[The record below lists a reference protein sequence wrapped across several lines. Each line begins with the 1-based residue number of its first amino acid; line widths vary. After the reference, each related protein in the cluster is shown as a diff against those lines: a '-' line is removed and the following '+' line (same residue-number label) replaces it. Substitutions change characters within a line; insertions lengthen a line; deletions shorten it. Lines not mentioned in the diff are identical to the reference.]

1 MEEKLYQLKNCLE
14 HILNID
20 LSLLKKCIVVLN
32 GSFGDI
38 SYEIDFQKN
47 NKIQE
52 DENKVLLEKNKYEEM
67 KKEIEDLKI
76 IINNKDFIYKK
87 SFNELEENN
96 KELEKNIK
104 EINKII
110 SDNNNKD
117 NNSSN
122 QCNIHSHLNETTNKQ
137 TTIIPNNNI
146 KLDTNL
152 QSTNENKKEIN
163 IENVNKKE
171 SFESKFINKKIE
183 EPIQNN
189 INMNENIK
197 DLKEENLKQEKIETN
212 ILYQN
217 WEDNENKNPIKQMIP
232 KFNDYDKIVRE
243 SRMSN
248 PKEEKVKKRFTSVD
262 RTHEVG
268 CKLKE
273 GDIDKM
279 AAKIMKRY
287 KLENYY
293 SLNYIKEKINLLNTK
308 SVLDRTDL
316 METVGKYL
324 YDNIKK

>member
-110 SDNNNKD
+110 LENKNKD
-117 NNSSN
+117 NNN
-122 QCNIHSHLNETTNKQ
+122 TIQNIHSHQYEPTNKQ
-137 TTIIPNNNI
+137 INEIPNNNQILDIPNPQITNI
-146 KLDTNL
+146 KSLNEK
-152 QSTNENKKEIN
+152 QNEINIQKENKKER
-163 IENVNKKE
+163 
-171 SFESKFINKKIE
+171 FESKFINKKIE
-183 EPIQNN
+183 EPIKKITNIYENN
-189 INMNENIK
+189 KE
-197 DLKEENLKQEKIETN
+197 LKEENLQEK
-212 ILYQN
+212 
-217 WEDNENKNPIKQMIP
+217 KKKQI
-232 KFNDYDKIVRE
+232 F
-243 SRMSN
+243 
-248 PKEEKVKKRFTSVD
+248 
-262 RTHEVG
+262 
-268 CKLKE
+268 
-273 GDIDKM
+273 
-279 AAKIMKRY
+279 
-287 KLENYY
+287 
-293 SLNYIKEKINLLNTK
+293 
-308 SVLDRTDL
+308 
-316 METVGKYL
+316 
-324 YDNIKK
+324 NIKI